1 MLDIYDE
8 LRRLIEL
15 LEAEKIDYALCGGLA
30 MAVHGQPRAT
40 IDIDLL
46 ILSESSERLISAAA
60 TLGYGIRGLDMS
72 FAQGVI
78 EIRRVSKIDP
88 ESGDLLSLDLL
99 LVTPPILPVWESRIE
114 ASWEGRQ
121 ITVVSPRGLIA
132 LKRLRG
138 SGQDLDDIK
147 KLEEG
152 TDDAEG

>member
-8 LRRLIEL
+8 LRGIVEL
-15 LEAEKIDYALCGGLA
+15 LEAEEIDYALCGGWA
-30 MAVHGQPRAT
+30 MAVYGLARAT

-46 ILSESSERLISAAA
+46 VPAEAAEKVITLASA
-60 TLGYGIRGLDMS
+60 LDYRIRGMDMS
-72 FAQGVI
+72 FAKGVV

-88 ESGDLLSLDLL
+88 DDGDLLSLDLL
-99 LVTPPILPVWESRIE
+99 LVTPPLLSVWESRIE

-121 ITVVSPRGLIA
+121 ISVVSSNGLIA

-147 KLEEG
+147 KLEERAN
-152 TDDAEG
+152 DA